1 MRIILIII
9 LYIGIVSACT
19 RKPVYPEAMSQAI
32 RCVETQPD
40 SALLYLNSILPSTLQ
55 AEPVETRM
63 YYNLL
68 KIKANDKLYHE
79 HISDST
85 IQEIVRFYDKYG
97 DLHKQMEAYYYLGS
111 IYRDLGDAPRAV
123 KAFLYATKLG
133 ENTKEH
139 GLTGKAYGQICT
151 LLKQQG
157 VYDAAERAGRKEL
170 EYAILRNDSIG
181 IGYSLR
187 NIARIFHDQHELD
200 SALYYYMEG
209 YEKGAMRIKNIILS
223 EVPWIYY
230 DKGEPEKAKSLIFEL
245 FEKDRPSYN
254 NWVLLGRI
262 YAQEGESDK
271 AYDCF
276 LTVLGKGSLFQIQDA
291 YQGLSELEARRG
303 DLRAALAYANQ
314 SLTYQD
320 SINQWKQTETVA
332 KIQALYNFQAYEE
345 ENNRL
350 QEANNRHQRWL
361 FSLTCGLIVLASGG
375 YLYYN
380 RLLHKKARILRLART
395 ARMLNELA
403 YSNNSTLMEDERQMI
418 KNLQTRSQQLENEK
432 SYLQKRLQEVEN
444 DLSSYTQL
452 EKKGVKEAKIPPHVL
467 SLRNSEI
474 YHIFHQWN
482 ENSTKITEKQ
492 WKELHAAIDITYPR
506 FTDRLLTLYPKLS
519 EVELQICYLI
529 KISLPLKTI
538 AQMLSRSNSAITNAR
553 IRMYK
558 KLKGIDGKAE
568 FFDQFISS
576 L

>member
-1 MRIILIII
+1 MKIILVII

-19 RKPVYPEAMSQAI
+19 KPIYPEAMSQAI
-32 RCVETQPD
+32 RCVETSPD
-40 SALLYLNSILPSTLQ
+40 SALLYLNSLSPATFQ
-55 AEPVETRM
+55 AEPKETRM
-63 YYNLL
+63 YYDLL

-79 HISDST
+79 QTSDST
-85 IQEIVRFYDKYG
+85 ILEIVRFYDEYG

-111 IYRDLGDAPRAV
+111 VYRDLGDAPRAV
-123 KAFLYATKLG
+123 KAFLHATELG
-133 ENTKEH
+133 ENTMEY
-139 GLTGKAYGQICT
+139 GLMGKAYGQICI
-151 LLKQQG
+151 LLDLQSI
-157 VYDAAERAGRKEL
+157 YDEAERAGKKEL
-170 EYAILRNDSIG
+170 EYALLRNDSVAV
-181 IGYSLR
+181 GYSLR
-187 NIARIFHDQHELD
+187 NIARIFHDRHELD
-200 SALYYYMEG
+200 SALHYYMEG

-230 DKGEPEKAKSLIFEL
+230 DKGEPEQAKSLIFEL
-245 FEKDRPSYN
+245 FNKGRYSYN
-254 NWVLLGRI
+254 NWLLLGRI
-262 YAQEGESDK
+262 YAQEGELGK
-271 AYDCF
+271 AHDCF
-276 LTVLGKGSLFQIQDA
+276 NTVLTEGSLFQIQGA

-303 DLRAALAYANQ
+303 NLRAALAYAKQ
-314 SLTYQD
+314 SLAYQD
-320 SINQWKQTETVA
+320 SINQWKQTEAVA

-361 FSLTCGLIVLASGG
+361 LLLTCGLIVLASGG

-403 YSNNSTLMEDERQMI
+403 YSNSSTLMEDERQMI

-467 SLRNSEI
+467 SFRSSEI

-482 ENSTKITEKQ
+482 ETSAKITAEQ
-492 WKELHAAIDITYPR
+492 WEELRTAIDLTYPR

-553 IRMYK
+553 IRLYK
-558 KLKGIDGKAE
+558 KLKGKDGKTE
-568 FFDQFISS
+568 FFDQFISD

>member
-1 MRIILIII
+1 MKIILVII

-19 RKPVYPEAMSQAI
+19 KKPIYPEAMSQAI
-32 RCVETQPD
+32 RCVETSPD
-40 SALLYLNSILPSTLQ
+40 SALLYLNSLSPATFQ
-55 AEPVETRM
+55 AEPKETRM
-63 YYNLL
+63 YYDLL

-79 HISDST
+79 QTSDST
-85 IQEIVRFYDKYG
+85 ILEIVRFYDEYG

-111 IYRDLGDAPRAV
+111 VYRDLGDAPRAV
-123 KAFLYATKLG
+123 KAFLHATELG
-133 ENTKEH
+133 ENTMEY
-139 GLTGKAYGQICT
+139 GLMGKAYGQICI
-151 LLKQQG
+151 LLDLQSI
-157 VYDAAERAGRKEL
+157 YDEAERAGKKEL
-170 EYAILRNDSIG
+170 EYALLRNDSVAV
-181 IGYSLR
+181 GYSLR
-187 NIARIFHDQHELD
+187 NIARIFHDRHELD
-200 SALYYYMEG
+200 SALHYYMEG

-230 DKGEPEKAKSLIFEL
+230 DKGEPEQAKSLIFEL
-245 FEKDRPSYN
+245 FNKGRYSYN
-254 NWVLLGRI
+254 NWLLLGRI
-262 YAQEGESDK
+262 YAQEGELGK
-271 AYDCF
+271 AHDCF
-276 LTVLGKGSLFQIQDA
+276 NTVLTEGSLFQIQGA

-303 DLRAALAYANQ
+303 NLRAALAYAKQ
-314 SLTYQD
+314 SLAYQD
-320 SINQWKQTETVA
+320 SINQWKQTEAVA

-361 FSLTCGLIVLASGG
+361 LLLTCGLIVLASGG

-403 YSNNSTLMEDERQMI
+403 YSNSSTFMEDERQMI

-467 SLRNSEI
+467 SFRSSEI

-482 ENSTKITEKQ
+482 ETSAKITAEQ
-492 WKELHAAIDITYPR
+492 WEELRTAIDLTYPR

-553 IRMYK
+553 IRLYK
-558 KLKGIDGKAE
+558 KLKGKDGKAE
-568 FFDQFISS
+568 FFDQFISD

>member
-1 MRIILIII
+1 MRIILVII
-9 LYIGIVSACT
+9 LYIGLISACT
-19 RKPVYPEAMSQAI
+19 PKPVYPEAMSQAI
-32 RCVETQPD
+32 RCVETSPD
-40 SALLYLNSILPSTLQ
+40 SALHYLNSLSPATLQ
-55 AEPVETRM
+55 AEPKETRM
-63 YYNLL
+63 YYDLL

-79 HISDST
+79 QTSDST
-85 IQEIVRFYDKYG
+85 ILEIVRFYDEYG

-111 IYRDLGDAPRAV
+111 VYRDLGDAPRAV
-123 KAFLYATKLG
+123 KAFLHATELG
-133 ENTKEH
+133 ENTMEY
-139 GLTGKAYGQICT
+139 GLMGKAYGQICI
-151 LLKQQG
+151 LLDLQSI
-157 VYDAAERAGRKEL
+157 YDEAERAGKKEL
-170 EYAILRNDSIG
+170 EYALLRNDSVAV
-181 IGYSLR
+181 GYSLR
-187 NIARIFHDQHELD
+187 NIARIFHDRHELD
-200 SALYYYMEG
+200 SALHYYMEG

-230 DKGEPEKAKSLIFEL
+230 DKGEPEQAKSLIFEL
-245 FEKDRPSYN
+245 FNKGRYSYN
-254 NWVLLGRI
+254 NWLLLGRI
-262 YAQEGESDK
+262 YAQEGELGK
-271 AYDCF
+271 AHDCF
-276 LTVLGKGSLFQIQDA
+276 NTVLTEGSLFQIQGA

-303 DLRAALAYANQ
+303 NLRAALAYAKQ
-314 SLTYQD
+314 SLAYQD
-320 SINQWKQTETVA
+320 SINQWKQTEAVA

-361 FSLTCGLIVLASGG
+361 LLLTCGLIVLASGG

-403 YSNNSTLMEDERQMI
+403 YSNSSTLMEDERQMI

-467 SLRNSEI
+467 SFRSSEI

-482 ENSTKITEKQ
+482 ETSARITAEQ
-492 WKELHAAIDITYPR
+492 WEELRTAIDLTYPR

-553 IRMYK
+553 IRLYK
-558 KLKGIDGKAE
+558 KLKGKDGKAE
-568 FFDQFISS
+568 FFDQFISD